1 MRRDGRDPRPGREQ
15 MTVEDAPIRP
25 AGRWVSVR
33 LQHRH
38 VSFEEGFEPDEP
50 LPDGDC
56 ADEGS
61 LSYSGI
67 VITGYDEGAKVSE
80 RWIPLGTDPSE
91 ADDERLLGQ
100 LRAALLWQSG
110 R

>member
-1 MRRDGRDPRPGREQ
+1 MSE
-15 MTVEDAPIRP
+15 EDAPIRP

-38 VSFEEGFEPDEP
+38 VSFDDGFEADEP

-56 ADEGS
+56 ADEES

-67 VITGYDEGAKVSE
+67 VITSYDQGAKVSE
-80 RWIPLGTDPSE
+80 RWIPLGVDPSE
-91 ADDERLLGQ
+91 ADDEQLIEQ
-100 LRAALLWQSG
+100 LRSALLWQAG
-110 R
+110 RPPQKTED

>member
-1 MRRDGRDPRPGREQ
+1 MSEEG
-15 MTVEDAPIRP
+15 VPIRP

-38 VSFEEGFEPDEP
+38 ISFDDGFEADES

-56 ADEGS
+56 ADEAS

-67 VITGYDEGAKVSE
+67 VIIGYDQGSKVSE
-80 RWIPLGTDPSE
+80 RWIPLGVDPSE
-91 ADDERLLGQ
+91 ADDERLIEQ
-100 LRAALLWQSG
+100 LREALLWQAG
-110 R
+110 RPPQTAED

>member
-1 MRRDGRDPRPGREQ
+1 MNEEG
-15 MTVEDAPIRP
+15 APIRP

-38 VSFEEGFEPDEP
+38 VSFDEGFEADEP

-56 ADEGS
+56 ADEAS

-67 VITGYDEGAKVSE
+67 VISSFDRGEKVSE
-80 RWIPLGTDPSE
+80 RWIPLGVDPSE
-91 ADDERLLGQ
+91 ADDERLIEQ
-100 LRAALLWQSG
+100 LREALLWQAG
-110 R
+110 RPPQTAED

>member
-1 MRRDGRDPRPGREQ
+1 MNDEGAPGR
-15 MTVEDAPIRP
+15 A

-38 VSFEEGFEPDEP
+38 VSFDEGFEADEP

-67 VITGYDEGAKVSE
+67 VITSYDQGAKISE
-80 RWIPLGTDPSE
+80 RWIPLGVDPSE
-91 ADDERLLGQ
+91 ADDERLIEQ
-100 LRAALLWQSG
+100 LREALLWQAG
-110 R
+110 RPPQITEE

>member
-1 MRRDGRDPRPGREQ
+1 MDEEG
-15 MTVEDAPIRP
+15 APIRP

-38 VSFEEGFEPDEP
+38 VSFDEGFEADEP

-67 VITGYDEGAKVSE
+67 VISGYDRGEKVSE

-91 ADDERLLGQ
+91 ADDEQLIGQ
-100 LRAALLWQSG
+100 LREALLWQAG
-110 R
+110 RPPQTAEE

>member
-1 MRRDGRDPRPGREQ
+1 MSE
-15 MTVEDAPIRP
+15 EDAPIRP

-38 VSFEEGFEPDEP
+38 VSFDEGFEADEP

-56 ADEGS
+56 ADEES

-67 VITGYDEGAKVSE
+67 VITGYDEGSKVSE
-80 RWIPLGTDPSE
+80 RWIPLGVDPSE
-91 ADDERLLGQ
+91 ADDERLIEQ
-100 LRAALLWQSG
+100 LREALLWQAG
-110 R
+110 RPPQNAED

>member
-1 MRRDGRDPRPGREQ
+1 MNDEG
-15 MTVEDAPIRP
+15 ASIRP

-38 VSFEEGFEPDEP
+38 VSFDEDFEAEEP

-56 ADEGS
+56 ADEES

-67 VITGYDEGAKVSE
+67 VITSYHEGAKISE
-80 RWIPLGTDPSE
+80 RWIPLGVDPSE
-91 ADDERLLGQ
+91 ADDERLIEQ
-100 LRAALLWQSG
+100 LREALLWQAG
-110 R
+110 RPPQTAED